1 MEEEQ
6 DERNVMPSS
15 PHGAERPEC
24 SNYYVRNKLLSSLNH
39 MLHMLFHCM
48 LISSIKKILRYYFL
62 YFINDEKKK
71 LLKMKGKTLR
81 QLRSLFGKR
90 LWIGLTG

>member
-15 PHGAERPEC
+15 PHGAETPEC

-39 MLHMLFHCM
+39 VTYI
-48 LISSIKKILRYYFL
+48 ISLYAHIIYRENIKILFSLL
-62 YFINDEKKK
+62 YK
-71 LLKMKGKTLR
+71 
-81 QLRSLFGKR
+81 
-90 LWIGLTG
+90 